1 VVTPKGFLPAELDR
15 RLVDWLPDQA
25 EIVRDVVDE
34 ENWLLTVT
42 VQQLCDVA
50 FPTGWELQKDWPE
63 LREGLMRVNDYVVL
77 GGDSDPRCGGW
88 DDRGGWRPFALR
100 FAPLDKASTDD
111 LVVLSVTG
119 DRPRR

>member
-1 VVTPKGFLPAELDR
+1 MVTPKGFLPAELDR

-77 GGDSDPRCGGW
+77 GGGQRSP
-88 DDRGGWRPFALR
+88 LR
-100 FAPLDKASTDD
+100 R
-111 LVVLSVTG
+111 VG
-119 DRPRR
+119 